1 LSGGAQADGKL
12 ATSIDNPAVNRPGA
26 YLSQV
31 LIQGPFENRISCV
44 VRCTITEIVA
54 TDTDITAIVVAIT
67 DMADM
72 VAVDMTTVVLTD
84 TVATRDI
91 VIESLS

>member
-1 LSGGAQADGKL
+1 MVDAKL
-12 ATSIDNPAVNRPGA
+12 RNMLHHVR
-26 YLSQV
+26 
-31 LIQGPFENRISCV
+31 CV
-44 VRCTITEIVA
+44 VRCTIAEIVA
-54 TDTDITAIVVAIT
+54 TDTDIAAIVVALT

>member
-1 LSGGAQADGKL
+1 MVDAKL
-12 ATSIDNPAVNRPGA
+12 RNMLHHVR
-26 YLSQV
+26 
-31 LIQGPFENRISCV
+31 CV
-44 VRCTITEIVA
+44 VRCTIAEIVA